1 MTLPATDTNGG
12 TPGRRVGVGPSGW
25 SPQRVWSVTG
35 AVVLVALVW
44 GFYAWDGAQTTAV
57 LGGTVRAATLLVLGA
72 MCGMIGERSGI
83 VNIGI
88 EGQFLMS
95 AFTAFTIASMSG
107 SLFLG
112 VVAGVSTGLAMG
124 WMLAAMSVGLRT
136 DQIIAGTVL
145 NIAALGLT
153 SFFYDRG
160 RSLGQPKYQSIELG
174 PLADLPVVGTALFN
188 RPPLTYLALVLVVV
202 LHVLL
207 LRSVWGMRT
216 TAIGEHPGAAATVGI
231 DVIRLRYWNVTLA
244 GGLAGLGGAYLALE
258 SVGTFTRAMSGG
270 RGFLALAVMIFGR
283 RTPLGAYAA
292 ALFFGF
298 TTALQ
303 GQFQLNDTFDIP
315 AQFVGMLPF
324 VVTIIVVA
332 AAGLFGRMRD
342 PAALGQPYEVR

>member
-1 MTLPATDTNGG
+1 MTVIEASSGAAT
-12 TPGRRVGVGPSGW
+12 RRRW
-25 SPQRVWSVTG
+25 SAARIWTVAG
-35 AVVLVALVW
+35 AVVVVVCVW
-44 GFYAWDGAQTTAV
+44 GFYAWNGPQTTAV
-57 LGGTVRAATLLVLGA
+57 MSGTVRAATLLVLGA

-95 AFTAFTIASMSG
+95 AFAAFTVASIVG
-107 SLFLG
+107 SLAAG
-112 VVAGVSTGLAMG
+112 VVAGVAMGLAMG
-124 WMLAAMSVGLRT
+124 WMLAAMSIGLRT

-160 RSLGQPKYQSIELG
+160 RSLGQLKYQAIELG
-174 PLADLPVVGTALFN
+174 PLADLPVVGRALFD
-188 RPPLTYLALVLVVV
+188 RPPLTYVALVLVVV

-216 TAIGEHPGAAATVGI
+216 TAIGEHPGAAATVGV
-231 DVIRLRYWNVTLA
+231 DVIRLRYLNVTLA

-258 SVGTFTRAMSGG
+258 AVGTFSRAMSGG

-303 GQFQLNDTFDIP
+303 NQFQLNDTFDIP

-332 AAGLFGRMRD
+332 AAGLFGNMRD
-342 PAALGQPYEVR
+342 PAALGQPYEVH

>member
-1 MTLPATDTNGG
+1 MT
-12 TPGRRVGVGPSGW
+12 
-25 SPQRVWSVTG
+25 
-35 AVVLVALVW
+35 
-44 GFYAWDGAQTTAV
+44 
-57 LGGTVRAATLLVLGA
+57 
-72 MCGMIGERSGI
+72 
-83 VNIGI
+83 
-88 EGQFLMS
+88 
-95 AFTAFTIASMSG
+95 
-107 SLFLG
+107 
-112 VVAGVSTGLAMG
+112 AGVRWANRST
-124 WMLAAMSVGLRT
+124 
-136 DQIIAGTVL
+136 
-145 NIAALGLT
+145 N
-153 SFFYDRG
+153 
-160 RSLGQPKYQSIELG
+160 RSSSARSP
-174 PLADLPVVGTALFN
+174 DLPVVGTALFN

>member
-1 MTLPATDTNGG
+1 MRQLSWTAAALLAI
-12 TPGRRVGVGPSGW
+12 
-25 SPQRVWSVTG
+25 
-35 AVVLVALVW
+35 LVW
-44 GFYAWDGAQTTAV
+44 IFYAVDGPQTTAV
-57 LGGTVRAATLLVLGA
+57 LAGTVRAATLLVLGA
-72 MCGMIGERSGI
+72 MCGMIGERSGV

-95 AFTAFTIASMSG
+95 AFIAFTTTSMTG

-112 VVAGVSTGLAMG
+112 VVAGISTGMAMG
-124 WMLAAMSVGLRT
+124 WMLAAMAVGLRV

-153 SFFYDRG
+153 SFFFDRG
-160 RSLGQPKYQSIELG
+160 RSLGVGKYSSLDFG
-174 PLADLPVVGTALFN
+174 PLAEIPVLGTVLFS
-188 RPPLTYLALVLVVV
+188 RPPLTYLAMALVVV
-202 LHVLL
+202 VHIALF
-207 LRSVWGMRT
+207 RSVWGLRT
-216 TAIGEHPGAAATVGI
+216 RAIGEHPGAADTVGV
-231 DVIRLRYWNVTLA
+231 DVIRMRYLNVSLA

-283 RTPLGAYAA
+283 RTPFGAYAA

-303 GQFQLNDTFDIP
+303 NQFQLNNTFDIP
-315 AQFVGMLPF
+315 TQFVGMLPF

-332 AAGLFGRMRD
+332 LSGLMGSMRD
-342 PAALGQPYEVR
+342 PAALGQPYEKG

>member
-1 MTLPATDTNGG
+1 MTVIE
-12 TPGRRVGVGPSGW
+12 TPPGAAARRRW
-25 SPQRVWSVTG
+25 SPARIWTAAG
-35 AVVLVALVW
+35 AVTVVACVW
-44 GFYAWDGAQTTAV
+44 FFYAWNGAQTTAV
-57 LGGTVRAATLLVLGA
+57 LSGTVRAATLLVLGA
-72 MCGMIGERSGI
+72 MCGMLGERSGI

-95 AFTAFTIASMSG
+95 AFAAFTVASVVG
-107 SLFLG
+107 SLAAG
-112 VVAGVSTGLAMG
+112 VVAGVAAGLAMG
-124 WMLAAMSVGLRT
+124 WLLAAMSIGLRT

-160 RSLGQPKYQSIELG
+160 RSLGQLKYQAIELG
-174 PLADLPVVGTALFN
+174 PLADLPVVGRALFN

-202 LHVLL
+202 LHVML

-216 TAIGEHPGAAATVGI
+216 TAIGEHPGAAATVGV
-231 DVIRLRYWNVTLA
+231 DVIRLRYLNVTLA

-258 SVGTFTRAMSGG
+258 AVGTFSRAMSGG

-303 GQFQLNDTFDIP
+303 NQFQLNDTFDIP

-332 AAGLFGRMRD
+332 AAGLFGHMRD